1 MTISKILQILASPF
15 FFLDKYLL
23 VQIREKSNNKDRQN
37 LTTTT
42 TKIPEVLLFY
52 KWKNQFNFLNKK
64 QHERER
70 ERERERENNVRQE
83 LVTTKAKA
91 EAQLSWKKHLSID
104 MFAFLEIQIENKI
117 DIV

>member
-70 ERERERENNVRQE
+70 ERERENNVRQE

>member
-1 MTISKILQILASPF
+1 M
-15 FFLDKYLL
+15 
-23 VQIREKSNNKDRQN
+23 
-37 LTTTT
+37 
-42 TKIPEVLLFY
+42 
-52 KWKNQFNFLNKK
+52 
-64 QHERER
+64 RER

>member
-64 QHERER
+64 QVTW
-70 ERERERENNVRQE
+70 ERERENNVRQE